1 MIDVRF
7 SSQGKRISLLGKK
20 LPVIA
25 LSNSMT
31 TRQAGDAEQIKNS
44 IFCHY

>member
-1 MIDVRF
+1 MIEVRF
-7 SSQGKRISLLGKK
+7 SSQGKRISLLGKQV
-20 LPVIA
+20 PVIT

-31 TRQAGDAEQIKNS
+31 TRQAGDPERIKNS